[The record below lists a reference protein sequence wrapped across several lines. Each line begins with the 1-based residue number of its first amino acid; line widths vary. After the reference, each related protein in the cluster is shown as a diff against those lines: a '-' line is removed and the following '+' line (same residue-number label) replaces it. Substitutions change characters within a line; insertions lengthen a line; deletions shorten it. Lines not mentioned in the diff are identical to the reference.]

1 MGSGRRGGVVVYT
14 WQDLMRADRE
24 GPYVLL
30 CRQLSSL

>member
-1 MGSGRRGGVVVYT
+1 VVV